1 MGLLRRLLL
10 AGSRSER
17 LRERATR
24 YRFVQRAVS
33 RFMPGET
40 LDDALGAARGLRDRG
55 MSAALSQLGE
65 NVTGREEAADA
76 VGHYLLAAERV
87 QEAGLDAELSVKLT
101 HLGLDLGQEVAASN
115 LSRIADRAEAL
126 GGRVWVDMEGSS
138 YTRATL
144 EIFRRVRRDHG
155 HLGLCLQSYLYRTE
169 ADLDYLIPLGA
180 AIRLVKGA
188 YKEPKSRAFPH
199 KRDVDESFFRLAG
212 RLLSE
217 EALRAGVW
225 TAIATHDPALIRRI
239 SGHAV
244 AAGIPKAAYEFE
256 FMYGIRRDE
265 QERLVHEGHRVRV
278 LVSYGPHWFPWY
290 MRRLAERPANLFF
303 VLRSLF
309 GG

>member
-24 YRFVQRAVS
+24 YRFARRAVS

-40 LDDALGAARGLRDRG
+40 LDDALRAARALRDRG
-55 MSAALSQLGE
+55 MSVALSQLGE
-65 NVTGREEAADA
+65 NVTDREEAADV
-76 VGHYLLAAERV
+76 VGHYLLVAERV

-115 LSRIADRAEAL
+115 LGRIADRAEAL
-126 GGRVWVDMEGSS
+126 GGRVWVDMEDSS
-138 YTRATL
+138 HTRATL
-144 EIFRRVRRDHG
+144 EVFRRVQRDHG
-155 HLGLCLQSYLYRTE
+155 RLGLCLQSYLYRTE

-188 YKEPKSRAFPH
+188 YKEPKSRAFPRR
-199 KRDVDESFFRLAG
+199 RDVDENFFRLAG
-212 RLLSE
+212 RLLNDD
-217 EALRAGVW
+217 ALRAGVW
-225 TAIATHDPALIRRI
+225 TAIGTHDPVLIRRL
-239 SGHAV
+239 SEHAA

-256 FMYGIRRDE
+256 FLYGIRRDE
-265 QERLVHEGHRVRV
+265 QERLVREGHRVRV
-278 LVSYGPHWFPWY
+278 LVSYGPCWYPWY
-290 MRRLAERPANLFF
+290 MRRLAERPANLLF
-303 VLRSLF
+303 VLRSLL